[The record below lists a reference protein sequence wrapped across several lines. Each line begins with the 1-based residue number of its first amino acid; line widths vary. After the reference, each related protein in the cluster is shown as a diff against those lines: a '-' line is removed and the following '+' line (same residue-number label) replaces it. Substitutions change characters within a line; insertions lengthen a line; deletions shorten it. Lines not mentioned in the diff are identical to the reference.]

1 MIISRKHLSMTES
14 LEYVGDKKDSEVEVR
29 KFIKKFVKVKPEKA
43 REIRKK
49 LGELDL
55 IKMKSEYIVKIIDL
69 MPENSESLNKIFT
82 DISLNEDETKKI
94 LETIEEFR

>member
-14 LEYVGDKKDSEVEVR
+14 LENVGDKEDSEVEFR
-29 KFIKKFVKVKPEKA
+29 KFIKKFVKMKPEKA
-43 REIRKK
+43 GEIREK
-49 LGELDL
+49 LKELDL
-55 IKMKSEYIVKIIDL
+55 IKMKSEYVVKIIDL

>member
-29 KFIKKFVKVKPEKA
+29 KFIKKFVKMKPEKV

-49 LGELDL
+49 LEELDL